1 VILLGAII
9 GGTSIKPGFSGFI
22 NDALLWRIA

>member
-9 GGTSIKPGFSGFI
+9 GGTSIKPGAAGFS